1 MKHFLEIRDND
12 KLISSLTLMI
22 AELRSRKL
30 ATIEEVKTTE
40 GYRNKGYGKLII
52 QLAISKAKELQC
64 DTIELCFNPKDQLAT
79 KLYED
84 CGFKEDGNIRS
95 KMILN
100 ERWAM
105 EQKGRW

>member
-1 MKHFLEIRDND
+1 
-12 KLISSLTLMI
+12 
-22 AELRSRKL
+22 
-30 ATIEEVKTTE
+30 
-40 GYRNKGYGKLII
+40 
-52 QLAISKAKELQC
+52 
-64 DTIELCFNPKDQLAT
+64 LAT